1 MERFLSLPN
10 TKSEYFFCMICL
22 TNVKER
28 YDNFKLQK
36 KTIPNLALY
45 DAITPDVKN
54 FYEECSKIN
63 FHETLNNQKGRKALW
78 LSNIDVFKYFLTTE
92 YKYLVVFQDDATAPK
107 NLINILNKN
116 YVNHT
121 DFLKL
126 GGVRLGQYA
135 SCNLYNKYC
144 IKNILD
150 TLEKYSIDRGLD
162 HYISNILTRE
172 YTQNLPYNVH
182 CSLSNLPKT
191 ITSVNNN
198 ISRNSMR
205 KYFNKKFN

>member
-1 MERFLSLPN
+1 MERFLELPN
-10 TKSEYFFCMICL
+10 LNNEYFICMICL

-63 FHETLNNQKGRKALW
+63 FDENLNNQIGRKALW
-78 LSNIDVFKYFLTTE
+78 LSNIDVFKYFLTTK
-92 YKYLVVFQDDATAPK
+92 YKYLVVFQDDAIAPK

-150 TLEKYSIDRGLD
+150 TIEKYSIDRGLD
-162 HYISNILTRE
+162 HYISNINVGGKKK
-172 YTQNLPYNVH
+172 NLPCNVH
-182 CSLSNLPKT
+182 CSLSYLPKT
-191 ITSVNNN
+191 ITTVNNG
-198 ISRNSMR
+198 ISSKSMR
-205 KYFNKKFN
+205 EYYNKKFN